1 MQAHYVVKRPIL
13 TEKSTFAMNE
23 GSKRYAFEVDRGAS
37 KDQIKAAVQHL
48 YNVRV
53 TGVNTMVS
61 KGKKR
66 RLKYG
71 VITEP
76 TTKKAIVRLHPE
88 DTIELF

>member
-1 MQAHYVVKRPIL
+1 MQAHYVIKKPVL

-23 GSKRYAFEVDRGAS
+23 GKQYAFEVDRAAS

-53 TGVNTMVS
+53 VSVNTQVK
-61 KGKKR
+61 KGKQR

-71 VITEP
+71 LTVEP
-76 TTKKAIVRLHPE
+76 ATKKATVRLHPE